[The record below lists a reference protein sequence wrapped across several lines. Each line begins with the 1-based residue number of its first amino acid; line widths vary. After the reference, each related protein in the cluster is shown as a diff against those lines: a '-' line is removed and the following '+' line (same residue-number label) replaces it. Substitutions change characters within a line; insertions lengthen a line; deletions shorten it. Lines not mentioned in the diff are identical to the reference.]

1 MERNIFENISPLDH
15 RYSLNEKEFTR
26 YSEYFSEKAIMKY
39 QARVE
44 LALVKGFVRE
54 GICPESAI
62 REIEEAIEKIDT
74 TEIYEEEQK
83 TKHNTRALVNCI
95 RNHVSK
101 QVKPYIHLGVTSFD
115 IIDTASALRYKE
127 ATENLIVPTL
137 IGLEKELMKIA
148 KREKKTLQIGRTHGQ
163 HAEPITFGFAIAE
176 YISRLGVKIEA
187 IKATGKNLR
196 GKISGA
202 VGAYNALSLIVHDPV
217 EFEKIVLSE
226 LGLEPAIHST
236 QIVEPEYLND
246 FIHHI
251 VSTFGVL
258 ANLADDMRHL
268 QRTEIGEIGE
278 YFSEQQVGSSTMPHK
293 RNPINYENVKS
304 LWKTFAPRMV
314 TLYMDQISEHQRDL
328 TNSASSRFVG
338 EIVVGLL
345 SATNRLIRVF
355 KKLYIDRENMKKN
368 FEISKNLIIAEPLY
382 ILLALNGHPDAHE
395 VVRKLTIDTQ
405 KTKKGLWEL
414 VQESKE
420 LLPYIKNFT
429 KEQVKI
435 LSTPEKYIGKA
446 IEKTEEV
453 IAYWSK
459 KLKIDI

>member
-1 MERNIFENISPLDH
+1 MKRNIFENISPLDH
-15 RYSLNEKEFTR
+15 RYSLNEKEFLR

-44 LALVKGFVRE
+44 LALVKGFTKE
-54 GICPESAI
+54 GICPESAVK
-62 REIEEAIEKIDT
+62 EVEEAIKKIKI

-95 RNHVSK
+95 RKHVST
-101 QVKPYIHLGVTSFD
+101 QTKPYIHLGVTSFD

-137 IGLEKELMKIA
+137 ISLEKELIKIA
-148 KREKKTLQIGRTHGQ
+148 KREKETLQIGRTHGQ

-176 YISRLGVKIEA
+176 YISRLGAKIEA
-187 IKATGKNLR
+187 IKTTGKNLR

-202 VGAYNALSLIVHDPV
+202 VGAYNALSLIVHDPIK
-217 EFEKIVLSE
+217 FEKIVLSE
-226 LGLEPAIHST
+226 LGLKPATHST

-328 TNSASSRFVG
+328 TNSASSRFIG

-345 SATNRLIRVF
+345 LATNRLIRVF

-395 VVRKLTIDTQ
+395 VVRRLAIKSQ
-405 KTKKGLWEL
+405 KIKKGLWEI
-414 VQESKE
+414 VQEDEE
-420 LLPYIKNFT
+420 LLPYIKKFT
-429 KEQVKI
+429 KKQIEI
-435 LSTPEKYIGKA
+435 LSFPEKYTGRA
-446 IEKTEEV
+446 AQKTEKV
-453 IAYWSK
+453 IEYWLQR
-459 KLKIDI
+459 LKISL